1 VRLLLALLAVLAL
14 TAPRAASAGT
24 SVGVL
29 VTGEYLKAPTQQQ
42 VEKWMRAH
50 SQRVVSPA
58 LPTDAVS
65 SLLNCFVLDDPKCMR
80 SIVDARS
87 TTDMLVSIRV
97 DLASKKAREIRLTID
112 WFVKGHSP
120 ISSRRTCD
128 KCTETVLRST
138 IDAMLSDLSKT
149 APGFMGTLKVSST
162 PPGITVLVDNA
173 TIGVTPVETRVPVG
187 DHKVQLARDGRV
199 GDIKTVSVTGEAVTA
214 VDLEA
219 PAAATIKQPL
229 PETPPPSR
237 PSRLLPG
244 LVIGLGVAAIGAG
257 TTLYLTSEEPTGKRP
272 TYRDTKNLGIGVA
285 AGGGA
290 LVLTGV
296 IIVLAT
302 KPSQAPTIAF
312 TPGGATIGWAGSF

>member
-1 VRLLLALLAVLAL
+1 MRLLLALLVALTL
-14 TAPRAASAGT
+14 TAPRPASAGT

-29 VTGEYLKAPTQQQ
+29 VTGDHLKAPTQQQ
-42 VEKWMRAH
+42 AEKWMRGH
-50 SQRVVSPA
+50 SQRVVTTA
-58 LPTDAVS
+58 LPSDAVN

-80 SIVDARS
+80 SIVDARA

-97 DLASKKAREIRLTID
+97 DVASKKAKEIRLTID

-120 ISSRRTCD
+120 ITSRRTCD
-128 KCTETVLRST
+128 KCSETVLRKT
-138 IDAMLSDLSKT
+138 IDAMLSDLSET
-149 APGFMGTLKVSST
+149 VPGFMGTLNVSST
-162 PPGITVLVDNA
+162 PSGITVLVDNA

-187 DHKVQLARDGRV
+187 DHKIQLAQDGRV
-199 GDIKTVSVTGEAVTA
+199 GDARTVSVISDAVTEI
-214 VDLEA
+214 DLEP
-219 PAAATIKQPL
+219 PAARTTDAAVPV
-229 PETPPPSR
+229 TPAPTR

-244 LVIGLGVAAIGAG
+244 LLIGLGVAAVGAG
-257 TTLYLTSEEPTGKRP
+257 TALYLTSEEPTGQRP

-302 KPSQAPTIAF
+302 KPGQAPTIAL
-312 TPGGATIGWAGSF
+312 TPGGATVGWARTF